1 MAREGITR
9 AQVFDAAD
17 KISAAGQSPTVA
29 SIRAQLGT
37 GSFTT
42 ITTLLR
48 EWKNQATEPDTEL
61 DVPEEVTQAL
71 GRAAELVWKAAQDHF
86 KHELSTLQADA
97 ARKTAAADQRATE
110 AEAEIARLEAEAEKQ
125 AELIET
131 LTTKAE
137 SLTEKLVAHD
147 KKAGQLSAELR
158 AAQSQIKE
166 QSDLLKR
173 LIPAKTEEKPAAK
186 KAAAKPVKPNAEEL
200 AGQA

>member
-86 KHELSTLQADA
+86 KHELNTLQADA

-110 AEAEIARLEAEAEKQ
+110 AEAEIERLEAEAEKQ
-125 AELIET
+125 AEIIAT
-131 LTTKAE
+131 LTAKAE
-137 SLTEKLVAHD
+137 SLAEKLVSHD

-186 KAAAKPVKPNAEEL
+186 KAAAKPVKPNADEL